1 MIRMTLKASI
11 VGAVA
16 LTGLACHAA
25 GLTSASYVQD
35 GLVVQLDAID
45 NTGTGT
51 HNSSA
56 TVWSAVKGGV
66 SVTLQGGAA
75 WTGRYL
81 NTTPV
86 GHTITGMPAYRR
98 DSLTIETA
106 INIISNGVAP
116 GKTDG

>member
-1 MIRMTLKASI
+1 MSQMIWKTSI

-16 LTGLACHAA
+16 LVGLACHAA
-25 GLTSASYVQD
+25 GLTTSNYVQD

-51 HNSSA
+51 HNASA

-75 WTGRYL
+75 
-81 NTTPV
+81 
-86 GHTITGMPAYRR
+86 
-98 DSLTIETA
+98 
-106 INIISNGVAP
+106 
-116 GKTDG
+116 